1 MLLITGAAGFIGSHL
16 CEKLLSLDREVVG
29 IDNFDPFYDP
39 AIKKRNLSSFID
51 HPKFIFYNSSITEIS
66 SLEKVFGKHE
76 FSHVIHLAAK
86 AGVRPSIQ
94 QPFAY
99 LNTNLNGTLNLLEM
113 ARIHEINRFIFA
125 SSSSVYGNNKK
136 VPFSETDS
144 VDNPISPYAA
154 TKKQG
159 ELMCYTYHHLYKI
172 NVFNLRFF
180 TVYGP
185 RQRPEM
191 AIHKF
196 IRLIDNG
203 EPIQM
208 YGYGKPQRDYTFIED
223 IIQGILQAI
232 EKVEGYEIFNLG
244 ESQTIST
251 SDLLE
256 KIETKLGKKAIRE
269 DLPMQPGDVDITF
282 ADISKS
288 KRDLVYSP
296 GISVEDGLSMMI
308 EWYLKEKTILN
319 KYQTQ

>member
-1 MLLITGAAGFIGSHL
+1 
-16 CEKLLSLDREVVG
+16 
-29 IDNFDPFYDP
+29 
-39 AIKKRNLSSFID
+39 
-51 HPKFIFYNSSITEIS
+51 
-66 SLEKVFGKHE
+66 
-76 FSHVIHLAAK
+76 
-86 AGVRPSIQ
+86 
-94 QPFAY
+94 
-99 LNTNLNGTLNLLEM
+99 M
-113 ARIHEINRFIFA
+113 ARIHEVNRFIFA

-256 KIETKLGKKAIRE
+256 KIETKLGRKAIRE

-288 KRDLVYSP
+288 KRDLAYSP